1 MKRQI
6 LYLVVGVFFLQ
17 GCAMYPAGNIPKSGE
32 ITELTRDNGMFRPKC
47 LIKNDVSAGNA
58 QMAEWLRPVQQNA
71 YADVLQESGL
81 FESCVGEAGIGDVDV
96 TIRATSSYVQ
106 DLDGAILTGLSLMTI
121 PFATEHRFTLA
132 FDVSDRSGKMKQYRF
147 KETVVERFGL
157 LLIFALPTVD
167 GAGASYDEAFT
178 AMYRN
183 AMRAVLVKMR
193 KDGFFSMAER
203 AKAAEKDAVAETLK
217 KTVAARRK
225 ELEDLKKAGII
236 DEAEFA
242 AEVKKLEGAGK

>member
-6 LYLVVGVFFLQ
+6 LRLLGGILFLQ
-17 GCAMYPAGNIPKSGE
+17 GCAMYPVGNIPNVGE
-32 ITELTRDNGMFRPKC
+32 ISESAQGGGVFRPRC
-47 LIKNDVSAGNA
+47 LIKNEVSAGNA

-71 YADVLQESGL
+71 YADVMQESGL
-81 FESCVGEAGIGDVDV
+81 FEPCIGEAGLGDVDV
-96 TIRATSSYVQ
+96 TIRATCSYVQ
-106 DLDGAILTGLSLMTI
+106 DLGGAILTGLSLMTI

-157 LLIFALPTVD
+157 LLIFALSTVD

-178 AMYRN
+178 VMYSN

-193 KDGFFSMAER
+193 QDGFFSTAKRE
-203 AKAAEKDAVAETLK
+203 KAAEMDAVAETLK

-236 DEAEFA
+236 DETEYA
-242 AEVKKLEGAGK
+242 AEVKKLEGTEK